1 MQTSKFIIA
10 LILAIAVLISQAGPV
25 LAAPVLED
33 GTISGTV
40 KGLTCKTDPITGIK
54 NFLLTV
60 ELAGGISQTILIAQT
75 TAESLGLIEFT
86 ADGSPDCSQEVLD
99 TAIGMEVKVAST
111 DILLDEEPKH
121 PVGDALATFFEEIT
135 DYETI
140 MQAHDGEL
148 EELKFGKFGF
158 GVLAQA
164 LWLTK
169 KLVENSEDLVGSEVF
184 IAILQAKKDGNYG
197 DLLVFE
203 DGSSPQSWGQF
214 RKALLAA
221 IGGEKKINPGF
232 MISIKDQGKS
242 NNNGDNG
249 NGQDPGNGNNP
260 NKHGN
265 SERGN
270 PGKNEDKGNGKNK

>member
-99 TAIGMEVKVAST
+99 TAIGMEVKVASP
-111 DILLDEEPKH
+111 DVLLDEEPKH

-221 IGGEKKINPGF
+221 IEGEKKINPGF
-232 MISIKDQGKS
+232 IMSIKDQGKS